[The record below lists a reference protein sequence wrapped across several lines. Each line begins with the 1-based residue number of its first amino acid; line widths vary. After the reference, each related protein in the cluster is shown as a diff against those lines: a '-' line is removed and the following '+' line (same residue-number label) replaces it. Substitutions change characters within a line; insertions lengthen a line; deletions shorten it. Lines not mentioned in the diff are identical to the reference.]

1 MVDEIIAGNDLL
13 YCRIINEETGK
24 QFDVMD
30 QDLVPL
36 PFSGLSINENMFQ
49 TGVHGVL
56 NLTDSAS
63 IVQTLPVRGG
73 ERLEIGLKNAES
85 DDRID
90 LTFYIHKVTCVTDDI
105 QERNTET
112 GKVTQWKLEFTTYPA
127 LYLNYTEPVVF
138 EDGEDFV
145 SKIVSDDGDE
155 QEGIVNAIA
164 KRFFNPSDKNNSR
177 QNMDMEPTSNS
188 VWLKKN
194 VDVQPF
200 RKPVNQVSVLK
211 LMNYLSEY
219 AVPKDND
226 NAVNY
231 LFYED
236 LDGWYF
242 RSINSIIKNSPSNP
256 PTYFLDEASEFGDI
270 KNAFSSFTTTGHFS
284 PIKMFEKG
292 SFLARYLRVDPDYSD
307 PYHDFVSSN
316 SAHKKQMIEYKY
328 LEEHDKIEKIE
339 EFPLLPDDFEFEPET
354 PVQRYDKVYG
364 YFSPSFYN
372 DQMTRLRHD
381 QTTITKT
388 YRSDFNH
395 LGNTGSYSEEFMWQS
410 MFDQTDHKAEILQKI
425 LEIRKELKEKRKEL
439 AKKKDLKERWSA
451 YRCSVCCMS
460 GFEDGT
466 TGSKQLDANYTVVSA
481 GTFTDAVN
489 YDPSDERANENGFF
503 SSYDFENDPALQE
516 TMQSLYRLKPPDQIQ
531 GILFGIDAA
540 IHSFQRQAESV
551 QSAIEVCSSN
561 PCPEKKQWEN
571 EDGSRSI
578 QFLDNFVS
586 DVYQYPGDVNAYPC
600 VGCYELVSE
609 CTGPGNEDQ
618 ECSFDTNCYARVD
631 SPQCILNE
639 YPSYI
644 NSYQKSIEILT
655 EYKEALLSSW
665 NKFLERKVFVLSKQ
679 QYLDVPDDLPV
690 SFQNVKSITRK
701 KVRGSRYE
709 VFALKRALVDDVE
722 DAYEYLVTYNG
733 FAGGVTDSHPYYD
746 QTVATDNIGNQNGLV
761 SFNRAYGFNTPY
773 STGGL
778 FVYPTGYGISETGGV
793 EPRSIWLYEVGDQ
806 RFYRNNPN
814 VNGQFLPIVLG
825 NPPIFG
831 PEGDFVTT
839 VEYGPGSSIE
849 TECSEGNYGYWKC
862 VDNGVSN
869 ARALTSPITSP
880 PPGGRLITFPKE
892 RPLTISEQTVPCCS
906 VDRSSGCAYLT
917 PSECSSRGG
926 YPIGFPGSGHSC
938 SDCEGYVE
946 SRVGEELPQNGE
958 TQSLILDGPGGLDC
972 ANCVGNDG
980 GVTVCV
986 CPNQACRF
994 CCEEGAAFCDANGD
1008 PIYVNPSP
1016 PSGGPPAPDPD
1027 IVCPEGYYDEGGEC
1041 TSGGGGGSPPPPP
1054 GGGGGPP
1061 PPPGIDPGG
1070 EEDDEIIIC
1079 NEWEW
1084 VEVEG
1089 QESCQDYISNDGE
1102 ATGELVG
1109 LMYRGGFRT
1118 TTPSYFA
1125 GYQAFDYYRN
1135 VNPDVL
1141 DYCKV
1146 YGCSENPEEIYEL
1159 YSEKDNWYVQSET
1172 YKVPTR
1178 FFSENQHYIRV
1189 EFSQPVGKRTLDRF
1203 PFGFVRDAGSEY
1215 YAPYIVQLTAGPFG
1229 RQSANYNMSVI
1240 GLDPFGFDIA
1250 VTRTDMFKDYSE
1262 NMLKDA
1268 GQPFLWEVNSITN
1281 NRFDPINKWVRVSG
1295 DSGEYDKN
1303 GYSYF
1308 APMGTVTGFNETPAN
1323 GWHEIKKAVNVPNML
1338 YVMDSYIAQQIYLEN
1353 NEEALQYLPY
1363 SEFSAP
1369 YVNSGQFKRQNSNG
1383 MGSYDGAFYTEDH
1396 MFWDSPENEN
1406 LESEIWKYDIS
1417 GESEYGIIIPDQN
1430 IDKFAGDDY
1439 HHDLSRNFS
1448 GQFVVFS
1455 RELHECQNYE
1465 CANPDG
1471 PVTPPSRPID
1481 STEPFDPYINCP
1493 VQELRP
1499 DFVED
1504 GAFDQDLSEPSRFE
1518 IEQLESEINE
1528 CDLIQEKLGD
1538 NYLGCL
1544 YSNPNA
1550 SNSCNCPNRGSGY
1563 SEYLAASRT
1572 YATFWNTPHQ
1582 TPLRRQAQ
1590 MTQFTTQQASGMLA
1604 GDVNLRPGTIINLLI
1619 PSGEQSTNRRKR
1631 DSGKWLVTGIQHVFT
1646 QQQHY
1651 MSISCNRE
1659 SSFHDPNTKEK
1670 VDTET

>member
-36 PFSGLSINENMFQ
+36 PFSGLTINENMFQ

-90 LTFYIHKVTCVTDDI
+90 LKFYIHKVTCVTDDI

-112 GKVTQWKLEFTTYPA
+112 GKVTQWKLEFTTYQA

-242 RSINSIIKNSPSNP
+242 RSINSIIKNSSSNP

-425 LEIRKELKEKRKEL
+425 LEIRKELKEKREEL

-460 GFEDGT
+460 GFDDGT
-466 TGSKQLDANYTVVSA
+466 TGSNQLDVDYKIVSA
-481 GTFTDAVN
+481 GTFTDTVN
-489 YDPSDERANENGFF
+489 YDPTDERANEKGFF
-503 SSYDFENDPALQE
+503 SSYDFENDPVLQE
-516 TMQSLYRLKPPDQIQ
+516 TMQSLYRLKPPDQLQ
-531 GILFGIDAA
+531 GVLFGIDAA
-540 IHSFQRQAESV
+540 IYSLQRQAESI
-551 QSAIEVCSSN
+551 QTAIEVCSSN
-561 PCPEKKQWEN
+561 PCPEKKQWVNEN
-571 EDGSRSI
+571 GSRSSQYVDDFI
-578 QFLDNFVS
+578 Q
-586 DVYQYPGDVNAYPC
+586 DVYQYPGDVNSYPC
-600 VGCYELVSE
+600 AGCYELVSE
-609 CTGPGNEDQ
+609 CTGPGNENQ
-618 ECSFDTNCYARVD
+618 ECSYETNCYARVD
-631 SPQCILNE
+631 ANECILRE
-639 YPSYI
+639 YPTFL
-644 NSYQKSIEILT
+644 NTFQKSVELLT

-665 NKFLERKVFVLSKQ
+665 NKFLERKVFVLSKE
-679 QYLDVPDDLPV
+679 QYLDVPEDLPV
-690 SFQNVKSITRK
+690 TFQNVKSITRK
-701 KVRGSRYE
+701 RVRGSRYE
-709 VFALKRALVDDVE
+709 VFALKRALVDDVA
-722 DAYEYLVTYNG
+722 DAYDYLVTYNG
-733 FAGGVTDSHPYYD
+733 FAGGTGDNHPYYN
-746 QTVATDNIGNQNGLV
+746 QTVATDTFGNQNGLISV
-761 SFNRAYGFNTPY
+761 NRVYGFNTPY
-773 STGGL
+773 SISDL
-778 FVYPTGYGISETGGV
+778 FVYPTGYGLSETGGV
-793 EPRSIWLYEVGDQ
+793 GPRTVWLYEPGDL
-806 RFYRNNPN
+806 RFYRNNPSIG
-814 VNGQFLPIVLG
+814 GQYLPLILG
-825 NPPIFG
+825 NSPRFGESQFGSSWTFG

-839 VEYGPGSSIE
+839 VEFGPQSSIE
-849 TECSEGNYGYWKC
+849 TECTEGNYGYWKC
-862 VDNGVSN
+862 VDNAVPN
-869 ARALTSPITSP
+869 AGGLTSPITSP
-880 PPGGRLITFPKE
+880 PPSGLLNTFVNE
-892 RPLTISEQTVPCCS
+892 TPLTVSEQTVPCCG
-906 VDRSSGCAYLT
+906 VDRSGGCAYLT

-946 SRVGEELPQNGE
+946 SQVGEEVQG
-958 TQSLILDGPGGLDC
+958 LILDGPPPPFDC
-972 ANCVGNDG
+972 SGCAFADASGVVICGCPAQTCFGCCFDNPDLPFCGPDG
-980 GVTVCV
+980 
-986 CPNQACRF
+986 
-994 CCEEGAAFCDANGD
+994 
-1008 PIYVNPSP
+1008 PIFF
-1016 PSGGPPAPDPD
+1016 PPAPPPPDVDPD
-1027 IVCPEGYYDEGGEC
+1027 VPDPYIPGDGGIIE
-1041 TSGGGGGSPPPPP
+1041 T
-1054 GGGGGPP
+1054 
-1061 PPPGIDPGG
+1061 DPGG
-1070 EEDDEIIIC
+1070 RPDEINTVC

-1084 VEVEG
+1084 VVVEG
-1089 QESCQDYISNDGE
+1089 QESCQDYIVKDGG
-1102 ATGELVG
+1102 ATGRITG
-1109 LMYRGGFRT
+1109 MSYRGGFIT
-1118 TTPSYFA
+1118 GSPTYFT
-1125 GYQAFDYYRN
+1125 DYRIFEYFRN
-1135 VNPDVL
+1135 VNPDTL

-1146 YGCSENPEEIYEL
+1146 YGCYDNPEQIYEL
-1159 YSEKDNWYVQSET
+1159 YYEKDNWYVQSET
-1172 YKVPTR
+1172 YQVPTR

-1189 EFSQPVGKRTLDRF
+1189 EFSKPVGKQTLDKF
-1203 PFGFVRDAGSEY
+1203 PFGFVRDAGTEY

-1250 VTRTDMFKDYSE
+1250 VTRTDTFKDYSA
-1262 NMLKDA
+1262 NILKDA

-1281 NRFDPINKWVRVSG
+1281 NRFDPINKWVRINQDYG
-1295 DSGEYDKN
+1295 DYNKDGHSYFVPLSSLNGSGE
-1303 GYSYF
+1303 S
-1308 APMGTVTGFNETPAN
+1308 PVN
-1323 GWHEIKKAVNVPNML
+1323 GWHEIKKSVNVPNMI
-1338 YVMDSYIAQQIYLEN
+1338 YVMDSYVAQQIYLEN

-1363 SEFSAP
+1363 PEFYAP
-1369 YVNSGQFKRQNSNG
+1369 YIENGQYKRQNTYG
-1383 MGSYDGAFYTEDH
+1383 LGSVDGAFYTEDY

-1417 GESEYGIIIPDQN
+1417 GESEYGVIIPDQN
-1430 IDKFAGDDY
+1430 LDKFVNEDY
-1439 HHDLSRNFS
+1439 RHDLSRNFS

-1455 RELHECQNYE
+1455 REVQECPDYE

-1471 PVTPPSRPID
+1471 PVTPPSRPENPF
-1481 STEPFDPYINCP
+1481 EPFDPYINCP

-1538 NYLGCL
+1538 DYLGCL

-1563 SEYLAASRT
+1563 SDYLAASRT
-1572 YATFWNTPHQ
+1572 YATFWDTPHQ

-1619 PSGEQSTNRRKR
+1619 PSGEQSNNRRKR

-1646 QQQHY
+1646 QQQHF
-1651 MSISCNRE
+1651 MTLSCNRE